1 MFIFYEFRP
10 FLYRKR
16 ARYLSKN
23 TVFINW
29 SHENT
34 TGCMHLTLL
43 SHWPNRESNQYKTAH
58 IPLQKTML
66 FTYLL
71 TPWNRVLKN
80 LTGSQLAKKFP
91 VFYGTRRFITASTSA
106 RHLYLSWARSIQSMP
121 PNPTYWRSTLRFCW
135 VFRVVSIPQVS
146 PPKPVYTSPLPHTC
160 CIPRPSHSS
169 RFDHPNFFLSNATT
183 NVHMNLRGFPPGCG
197 DSVADFWG
205 WDAHEARLRCP
216 DDVSGDI
223 QEDEIPGGALSQNQ
237 LTNQTMVTTGIFPY
251 KEKFPW

>member
-10 FLYRKR
+10 FLYRSR

-34 TGCMHLTLL
+34 TGCMHLTLG
-43 SHWPNRESNQYKTAH
+43 SHLPNRESNKYKRAH

-71 TPWNRVLKN
+71 TYLLTPRNRVLKN

-169 RFDHPNFFLSNATT
+169 RFDHPKNIGVCKLAASKEVPNYY
-183 NVHMNLRGFPPGCG
+183 NKLRVFESTDAPVVCNS
-197 DSVADFWG
+197 SV
-205 WDAHEARLRCP
+205 L
-216 DDVSGDI
+216 VKLK
-223 QEDEIPGGALSQNQ
+223 LSQTRQ
-237 LTNQTMVTTGIFPY
+237 PVSKFDLWTFRPQTNMMTLSYQTECWI
-251 KEKFPW
+251 